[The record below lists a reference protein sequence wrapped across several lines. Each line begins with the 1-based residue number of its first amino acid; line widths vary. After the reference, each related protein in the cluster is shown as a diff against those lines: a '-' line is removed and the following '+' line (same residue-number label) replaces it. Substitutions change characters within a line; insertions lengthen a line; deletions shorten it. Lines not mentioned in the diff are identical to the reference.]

1 MWSSNPMGAS
11 IANVAPHALWRG
23 LSGRDLLGLFFGNL
37 LPALLVALG
46 RRLLQGL
53 HDLFA
58 FGFLL
63 TTGLDRQEAETGD
76 GVVR

>member
-1 MWSSNPMGAS
+1 LARP
-11 IANVAPHALWRG
+11 LR
-23 LSGRDLLGLFFGNL
+23 RDLLGLSFGNLL

-63 TTGLDRQEAETGD
+63 TTGLDR
-76 GVVR
+76 

>member
-1 MWSSNPMGAS
+1 MSAS
-11 IANVAPHALWRG
+11 VAHQAPRALWLG
-23 LSGRDLLGLFFGNL
+23 LSGGDPLGFFFANLL
-37 LPALLVALG
+37 LPAFLVALG

-53 HDLFA
+53 HDLLA

>member
-1 MWSSNPMGAS
+1 L
-11 IANVAPHALWRG
+11 APPLR
-23 LSGRDLLGLFFGNL
+23 RELLRLFFGNL
-37 LPALLVALG
+37 LLPALIAAFG
-46 RRLLQGL
+46 RQLLQGL

-76 GVVR
+76 GVAR

>member
-1 MWSSNPMGAS
+1 LARP
-11 IANVAPHALWRG
+11 LR
-23 LSGRDLLGLFFGNL
+23 RDLLGLSFGNLL

-46 RRLLQGL
+46 RRLLQEL

-58 FGFLL
+58 FGVLL

>member
-1 MWSSNPMGAS
+1 LARPLRRDL
-11 IANVAPHALWRG
+11 PG
-23 LSGRDLLGLFFGNL
+23 LSFGNLL

-76 GVVR
+76 GVVRED

>member
-1 MWSSNPMGAS
+1 MGAS
-11 IANVAPHALWRG
+11 MAYKAPRAHWCDCLG
-23 LSGRDLLGLFFGNL
+23 GDLLGLFFGNLL

>member
-1 MWSSNPMGAS
+1 LARP
-11 IANVAPHALWRG
+11 LR
-23 LSGRDLLGLFFGNL
+23 RDLLGLSFGNLL

-63 TTGLDRQEAETGD
+63 TTGLGRQEAETGD